1 MHRVVRPPWG
11 RRFTCRYPGGW
22 IAETTLRLR
31 VAGAPCG
38 RYFQASRGDGIR
50 VRMAGLAR
58 GRAAP
63 VRRRDPGA
71 GVLAAERGGGVRAGG
86 AGGAGAGRGG
96 WPRGAASPPAPAF
109 PPRGPPPPQS
119 ERTPPNPTP

>member
-1 MHRVVRPPWG
+1 MHTVVRPPWG

-58 GRAAP
+58 GHGYHP
-63 VRRRDPGA
+63 PETLESIVRTARQRPA
-71 GVLAAERGGGVRAGG
+71 TLASFRLSN
-86 AGGAGAGRGG
+86 
-96 WPRGAASPPAPAF
+96 PRGSGRRNVSPTAVV
-109 PPRGPPPPQS
+109 PPCA
-119 ERTPPNPTP
+119 

>member
-1 MHRVVRPPWG
+1 MHTVVRPPWG

-63 VRRRDPGA
+63 LRRRDPGA

-86 AGGAGAGRGG
+86 GGAAGGGPGSCL
-96 WPRGAASPPAPAF
+96 PRADSPRPRALPA
-109 PPRGPPPPQS
+109 RGPPPPPS
-119 ERTPPNPTP
+119 NPPAPPPP

>member
-1 MHRVVRPPWG
+1 MHTVVRPPWG
-11 RRFTCRYPGGW
+11 RRFTCRYPGDW

-71 GVLAAERGGGVRAGG
+71 GVLAAERGGGGAAGG
-86 AGGAGAGRGG
+86 GRVAGGGGGCGAGR
-96 WPRGAASPPAPAF
+96 
-109 PPRGPPPPQS
+109 
-119 ERTPPNPTP
+119 ERRAR

>member
-1 MHRVVRPPWG
+1 MHTVVRPPWG

-63 VRRRDPGA
+63 LRRRDPGA
-71 GVLAAERGGGVRAGG
+71 GVLAAERGGGGRAGG
-86 AGGAGAGRGG
+86 GGRRRAGGGG
-96 WPRGAASPPAPAF
+96 WGGPGAPPPPAAF
-109 PPRGPPPPQS
+109 RPPGAPPPPQS
-119 ERTPPNPTP
+119 PLPPP

>member
-1 MHRVVRPPWG
+1 MHTVVRPPWG

-63 VRRRDPGA
+63 LRRRDPGA

-86 AGGAGAGRGG
+86 RGRAGRAGGSRSEERRVGKGGGA
-96 WPRGAASPPAPAF
+96 W
-109 PPRGPPPPQS
+109 
-119 ERTPPNPTP
+119 

>member
-1 MHRVVRPPWG
+1 MHTVVRPPWG
-11 RRFTCRYPGGW
+11 RRFTCRYPRVW

-86 AGGAGAGRGG
+86 RGRAGRAGGSGAGAVLR
-96 WPRGAASPPAPAF
+96 RRHARLSRRELRLTATSP
-109 PPRGPPPPQS
+109 
-119 ERTPPNPTP
+119 